1 MGMVRSLL
9 ITTVVGVITIQFM
22 APAWNLM
29 AAQVFAEFDPI
40 SRLAKAGELPALPVT
55 WPEVIAYI
63 SPSFSWLRARMP
75 KFLLSLMSPESAGLV
90 PMMTSPEA
98 VISVA
103 DKVEVTASV
112 PVIEA
117 AVPSIKK
124 QVVADAPADTKLLW
138 VIREHLRLT
147 GTKFGCGVGLCGAC
161 TVHLDGEAVRSCQ
174 IELAD
179 AEGSRITTIEGLDPK
194 GQHPVQQAWLEL
206 QVPQCGYCQSGQM
219 MNAAAF
225 LDSNP
230 TPSDSEIL
238 DAMQGNLCR
247 CITYVRI
254 KKGVRRASEI
264 MGA

>member
-1 MGMVRSLL
+1 MAVLN
-9 ITTVVGVITIQFM
+9 INNTNHVV
-22 APAWNLM
+22 
-29 AAQVFAEFDPI
+29 
-40 SRLAKAGELPALPVT
+40 
-55 WPEVIAYI
+55 
-63 SPSFSWLRARMP
+63 
-75 KFLLSLMSPESAGLV
+75 
-90 PMMTSPEA
+90 
-98 VISVA
+98 
-103 DKVEVTASV
+103 
-112 PVIEA
+112 
-117 AVPSIKK
+117 
-124 QVVADAPADTKLLW
+124 DAPADTKLLW
-138 VIREHLRLT
+138 VVREHLRLT
-147 GTKFGCGVGLCGAC
+147 GTKFGCGMGLCGAC